1 MSANNIVSD
10 QISPFTSFTL
20 NISLK
25 YYYKKENNIR
35 LILYFLLAF

>member
-1 MSANNIVSD
+1 MSVNNIVSD
-10 QISPFTSFTL
+10 QISPFTSFTP